1 MTDFSFSA
9 TAECD
14 LCGAYLSASDEE
26 CDHDGKPVDKHVF
39 RRLGEGR
46 ESLTGVRCTPRQK
59 WYKLGEKIGEDWIA
73 YEYLGTKDHVN
84 SMLDGSF
91 WDGIED
97 LPKISMSVDA
107 PSDVGEDE
115 S

>member
-26 CDHDGKPVDKHVF
+26 CDHDGWEVNKHVF

-46 ESLTGVRCTPRQK
+46 ESMTGVRCTARYK
-59 WYKLGEKIGEDWIA
+59 WYKLEEKIGDDWIA

-84 SMLDGSF
+84 SMLKSSM
-91 WDGIED
+91 WDGFGDI
-97 LPKISMSVDA
+97 PKISMSTDA
-107 PSDVGEDE
+107 PRDVGEDDD
-115 S
+115 